1 MIIIVTILIAFSV
14 GFIAGFLINIKRQVK
29 IQDKYYSVI
38 KSVIHE
44 YIKTADRVSE
54 NKYIIPKNKIE
65 LLTAKITLAIK
76 NIK

>member
-1 MIIIVTILIAFSV
+1 MIIIITILIAFSV
-14 GFIAGFLINIKRQVK
+14 GFVTGFLINIKRQVK

-38 KSVIHE
+38 KLVIHE

>member
-1 MIIIVTILIAFSV
+1 MIIIITILIAFSV
-14 GFIAGFLINIKRQVK
+14 GFVTGFLINIKRQVK

-38 KSVIHE
+38 KTVIHE
-44 YIKTADRVSE
+44 YIKTADRIND

>member
-1 MIIIVTILIAFSV
+1 MIIIVTILIAFSI
-14 GFIAGFLINIKRQVK
+14 GFIAGFLVNIKRQVR

-44 YIKTADRVSE
+44 YIKTADRISE